1 MDKAKLVSG
10 IFFQLTPTK
19 ETFEGR
25 SRKWWFALLAL
36 VGLALIY
43 ISCLIL
49 IAVGSNSGIGL
60 QVVAGTFIIG
70 LLVLFGSAWRRQV
83 VEQEFLTKKRA
94 FIWFIGFC
102 LIIAIA
108 VSAASFVFLPA
119 AALDLWFAL
128 VSGGFTFGVTCILL
142 YDFYPVLKERGNP
155 GLAVTAGIL
164 LVLSIVYMTFVS
176 YWIVPH
182 DPFTLDVG
190 RPLAPPSSRTPLGTT
205 ELGQDLL
212 SRTIAGGA
220 IMLQVAVVSVIFCF
234 FIGVPAGL
242 AAAYRGG
249 MVDRVVSLVMDSIFA
264 FPGLVLAIA
273 IAAMLGPGIIN
284 MAISIAVVYVPSYYR
299 VVRSQVLSIKELPY
313 VEAAVVMGAR
323 DWEILFWYILPNAL
337 PSAVVVLSINFADAI
352 LTAAGLTFV
361 GLGFPIDIADW
372 GYDLT
377 AGWGVLGIGKWW
389 LMTFPGIMIVLLA
402 LGFTLAGEGLS
413 EILTPKLRE

>member
-19 ETFEGR
+19 KTFEGR

-36 VGLALIY
+36 VGLALTY
-43 ISCLIL
+43 ISVLIL
-49 IAVGSNSGIGL
+49 IAVGSNSGMGL

-70 LLVLFGSAWRRQV
+70 LLVLLGSAWRRQV
-83 VEQEFLTKKRA
+83 VEHEFLTKKGA

-102 LIIAIA
+102 VIIAIA
-108 VSAASFVFLPA
+108 VSVVSFVFLPA
-119 AALDLWFAL
+119 AALDLWFVL
-128 VSGGFTFGVTCILL
+128 VSGGFTLGASCILL
-142 YDFYPVLKERGNP
+142 YDIYPMLKERGNP
-155 GLAVTAGIL
+155 GLAVIAGSL
-164 LVLSIVYMTFVS
+164 LVLSIVYMTFLS

-182 DPFTLDVG
+182 DPFTLDIG
-190 RPLAPPSSRTPLGTT
+190 LPLAPPSPRTPLGTT
-205 ELGQDLL
+205 GLGQDLL

-220 IMLQVAVVSVIFCF
+220 IMLQVAVVSVIVCF
-234 FIGVPAGL
+234 FIGVPTGL

-273 IAAMLGPGIIN
+273 IAAMLGPGIVN

-299 VVRSQVLSIKELPY
+299 VIRSQVLSIKELPY
-313 VEAAVVMGAR
+313 VEAAIVMGAR
-323 DWEILFWYILPNAL
+323 NWEILFKYILPNAL

-361 GLGFPIDIADW
+361 GLGFPIDVADW

-377 AGWGVLGIGKWW
+377 SGWGVLIIGKWW

>member
-1 MDKAKLVSG
+1 MDNTKLVSG
-10 IFFQLTPTK
+10 IFFQLTPTR

-25 SRKWWFALLAL
+25 SSSWWLALL
-36 VGLALIY
+36 VIIGLALSF
-43 ISCLIL
+43 ISTLIL

-83 VEQEFLTKKRA
+83 VEEEFLTKKRA

-102 LIIAIA
+102 GIIAIA
-108 VSAASFVFLPA
+108 VSAASFAFLPA

-128 VSGGFTFGVTCILL
+128 VSGGFTLGAACILL

-164 LVLSIVYMTFVS
+164 LVLSIVYMTFIS

-182 DPFTLDVG
+182 DPFTLDIG
-190 RPLAPPSSRTPLGTT
+190 LPLAPPSPRTPLGTT

-234 FIGVPAGL
+234 LIGVPAGL
-242 AAAYRGG
+242 GAAYQGG
-249 MVDRVVSLVMDSIFA
+249 TVDRVVSLVMDSIFA

-299 VVRSQVLSIKELPY
+299 VIRSQVLSIKELPY

-323 DWEILFWYILPNAL
+323 NWEILFQYILPNAL

-361 GLGFPIDIADW
+361 GLGFPIDVADW

-377 AGWGVLGIGKWW
+377 SGWGVLIIGKWW

>member
-1 MDKAKLVSG
+1 MDKTKLVSG
-10 IFFQLTPTK
+10 IFFQLTPKK
-19 ETFEGR
+19 EAFEGR
-25 SRKWWFALLAL
+25 SGKWWFALLIL
-36 VGLALIY
+36 VGLALAFIAG
-43 ISCLIL
+43 LIL
-49 IAVGSNSGIGL
+49 VAVGSNSGMGL
-60 QVVAGTFIIG
+60 QVVTGTFIIG
-70 LLVLFGSAWRRQV
+70 FLVLGGRAGSRYV
-83 VEQEFLTKKRA
+83 VEQGVVTKKRA
-94 FIWFIGFC
+94 FAWFIGFC
-102 LIIAIA
+102 LITTIA
-108 VSAASFVFLPA
+108 VSVASFVFLPA
-119 AALDLWFAL
+119 SAFDLWFVL
-128 VSGGFTFGVTCILL
+128 VTGGFTLGVMVIVL
-142 YDFYPVLKERGNP
+142 YDFYPVLRERGNP

-164 LVLSIVYMTFVS
+164 LVLSIVYMTFIA

-190 RPLAPPSSRTPLGTT
+190 RPLAPPSSSLPFGTT
-205 ELGQDLL
+205 SLGQDLF

-220 IMLQVAVVSVIFCF
+220 IMLQVAVVSVIVCF

-242 AAAYRGG
+242 GAAYRGG
-249 MVDRVVSLVMDSIFA
+249 MVDRVVSLLMDSIFA

-299 VVRSQVLSIKELPY
+299 VIRSQVLSIKELPY

-323 DWEILFWYILPNAL
+323 DWEILFRYVLPNAL
-337 PSAVVVLSINFADAI
+337 PSAVVILSINFADAI

-361 GLGFPIDIADW
+361 GLGFPIDVADW

-377 AGWGVLGIGKWW
+377 AGWGVLVIGKWW